1 MPCAAESPT
10 MPWCSTVRSSRIGR
24 KISTPSIMMTSSADS
39 AIAPDCTRVA
49 P

>member
-24 KISTPSIMMTSSADS
+24 KISTPSIRMISSEVS
-39 AIAPDCTRVA
+39 AMAPDSTRTA